1 MPSASSILPTACFFS
16 FPVRCYL
23 LFLPSCR
30 LAASTSQHACRL
42 PASFHRASFF
52 LSSCGAAL
60 ASAGT
65 GPGRCHLRWNRLY
78 CNSAVTVAILAQG
91 TRRALAAKQAF
102 CPFTSPMLQPMGL
115 WPSWPPDSVLQHLIP
130 SGASQAQVTCPVTF
144 HFLSAAIFYSCHLA
158 AWQQALHSMLVACLL
173 ASTVLLSSFLHAA
186 LASAGTGPGRCHLRW
201 NGLYCNSAVTV
212 AILAQG
218 TQWALA
224 AKQAFCPFTSPMLQP
239 MGL

>member
-1 MPSASSILPTACFFS
+1 MLQHLIPSGASQAQVTCPVTSISWSRGVTVSTLDPESSDRGSIRAGPHALCVFYPSHRMFFFS

-65 GPGRCHLRWNRLY
+65 GLGRCHLRWNRLY

-91 TRRALAAKQAF
+91 T
-102 CPFTSPMLQPMGL
+102 
-115 WPSWPPDSVLQHLIP
+115 H
-130 SGASQAQVTCPVTF
+130 
-144 HFLSAAIFYSCHLA
+144 
-158 AWQQALHSMLVACLL
+158 
-173 ASTVLLSSFLHAA
+173 
-186 LASAGTGPGRCHLRW
+186 
-201 NGLYCNSAVTV
+201 
-212 AILAQG
+212 
-218 TQWALA
+218 WALA